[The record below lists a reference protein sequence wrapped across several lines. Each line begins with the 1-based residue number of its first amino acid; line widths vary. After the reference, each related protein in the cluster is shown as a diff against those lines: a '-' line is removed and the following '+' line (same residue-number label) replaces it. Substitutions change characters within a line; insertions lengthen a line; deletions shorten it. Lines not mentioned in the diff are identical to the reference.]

1 MVSDSLFTNNPLI
14 VIVLRL
20 KPDVDASAN
29 YIDVYGALKCPG
41 LLKSTLE

>member
-1 MVSDSLFTNNPLI
+1 MVSDSLLSTNPLI

-41 LLKSTLE
+41 TLKSTFE